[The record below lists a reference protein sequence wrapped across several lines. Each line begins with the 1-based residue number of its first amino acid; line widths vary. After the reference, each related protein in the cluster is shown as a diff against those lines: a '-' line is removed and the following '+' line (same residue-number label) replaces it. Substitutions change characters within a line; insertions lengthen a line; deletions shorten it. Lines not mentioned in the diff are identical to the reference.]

1 MVFITELLIFKQA
14 PQKRDG
20 RHVSHAADAEKAAN
34 RKITVSKQE
43 IIDQKYRNSF
53 PFYRS
58 ITHNPQGVMA
68 SVCTAAMVA
77 AISPHRAKLAN
88 AADRGQSTGKP
99 LTPGFVQICACPSL
113 PTVFAQA
120 SPYGTQSYVLYK
132 MRMPSR

>member
-43 IIDQKYRNSF
+43 IINQKYRNPF
-53 PFYRS
+53 PFHRP

-77 AISPHRAKLAN
+77 AIAPT
-88 AADRGQSTGKP
+88 GQSLQT
-99 LTPGFVQICACPSL
+99 QQ
-113 PTVFAQA
+113 TVVNPQA
-120 SPYGTQSYVLYK
+120 GP
-132 MRMPSR
+132 